1 MLNMRS
7 PQDGSNNQTNFGMRG
22 LARRGY
28 SSGCVDRKLLGT
40 GAAARF
46 SHSRRVPSGNRT
58 VIFAFESKSLREV
71 CEDESRARGEYDADV
86 VEALKHRLADL
97 LATTTGKDIIAGHPT
112 TFGSEGEYMSVDLG
126 TARKLIFAAN
136 HVKKPLDASKRV
148 DWSKVTR
155 IKFLRIES
163 ADA

>member
-1 MLNMRS
+1 MCS
-7 PQDGSNNQTNFGMRG
+7 PNHGSNNRINFGMRG
-22 LARRGY
+22 RPRRGP
-28 SSGCVDRKLLGT
+28 SGCVDHNFLDT
-40 GAAARF
+40 SAAARF
-46 SHSRRVPSGNRT
+46 SHSCRVLSGNKT
-58 VIFAFESKSLREV
+58 VIFAFESKSLRDV
-71 CEDESRARGEYDADV
+71 CEDESRARAWLEADV

-97 LATTTGKDIIAGHPT
+97 LAATTGKDIIAGRPS
-112 TFGSEGEYMSVDLG
+112 TFGSEGECMSVDLG
-126 TARKLIFAAN
+126 AARKLVFVAN